1 MRALPLIIRRTLLGW
16 TALCAVAWSGA
27 VLAQDWP
34 NKPVKVII
42 TFTAGSS
49 TDIVGRV
56 VTQRLSEVWGQPV
69 VVDNKPGAGG
79 SIGSAMVAKSPADG
93 YTILINSNAHAVNPA
108 IYASLPY
115 DTQKD
120 FIDIVPLAIQP
131 NVLVVSPDSKF
142 NSVQDMVDF
151 ARKNPGAIN
160 WGHAGVG
167 SGTHLSTEKMIA
179 SSGMKVTQIPFKGT
193 PEVVAA
199 VISKSVDAYWGPIS
213 AVIANIRGG
222 KLKALAV
229 STPKRS
235 STLPDVPTLEEA
247 GIKNAASPLWFG
259 MWVPTGTP
267 DAIVQ
272 KISRDTLK
280 VLAEPALAKRL
291 TDLGNDLMPMNTTE
305 FSRYVD
311 SEIAEYDRVIRAAGI
326 EKR

>member
-1 MRALPLIIRRTLLGW
+1 MKHVGLIRRAMLGCSLFTL
-16 TALCAVAWSGA
+16 CVGA
-27 VLAQDWP
+27 TLAQAQDWP

-79 SIGSAMVAKSPADG
+79 SIASAMVAKSPADG
-93 YTILINSNAHAVNPA
+93 YTILINSNAQAITPA
-108 IYASLPY
+108 MYANLPY

-120 FIDIVPLAIQP
+120 FIDVAPLAIQP
-131 NVLVVSPDSKF
+131 NVLIVSPDSKF
-142 NSVQDMVDF
+142 NSVQDIVQF
-151 ARKNPGAIN
+151 ARKNPGEFN
-160 WGHAGVG
+160 WGHAGTG
-167 SGTHLSTEKMIA
+167 SGTHLSSEKVIA
-179 SSGMKVTQIPFKGT
+179 ATGIKVTQIPFKGT

-199 VISKSVDAYWGPIS
+199 VMSKSVDAYWGPIS
-213 AVIANIRGG
+213 AVVSNIRAG

-235 STLPDVPTLEEA
+235 STLPDLPTLEEA

-267 DAIVQ
+267 NDIVQ

-280 VLAEPALAKRL
+280 VLAEPAVAKRL
-291 TDLGNDLMPMNTTE
+291 ADLGNDPMPMSPTE
-305 FSRYVD
+305 FSRFVD
-311 SEIAEYDRVIRAAGI
+311 SEIKEYDKLMKSAGI

>member
-1 MRALPLIIRRTLLGW
+1 MCFGLSLVAASLIPGMLH
-16 TALCAVAWSGA
+16 
-27 VLAQDWP
+27 AQDWP

-56 VTQRLSEVWGQPV
+56 VTQRLSELWGQPV
-69 VVDNKPGAGG
+69 IVDNKPGAGG
-79 SIGSAMVAKSPADG
+79 SIGSALVAKSPADG
-93 YTILINSNAHAVNPA
+93 YTILINSNAHAVNSA

-115 DTQKD
+115 DTKKD
-120 FIDIVPLAIQP
+120 FIDIAPLAIQP
-131 NVLVVSPDSKF
+131 NVLVVAPDSKF

-179 SSGMKVTQIPFKGT
+179 SSGIKVTQVPFKGT

-235 STLPDVPTLEEA
+235 GQLPDVPTLDEA
-247 GIKNAASPLWFG
+247 GVKNAASPLWFG

-267 DAIVQ
+267 NEVVQ

-280 VLAEPALAKRL
+280 VLAEPVIAKRL
-291 TDLGNDLMPMNTTE
+291 TDLGNDLMPMNPTE

-311 SEIAEYDRVIRAAGI
+311 SEISEYDRVIRAAGI

>member
-1 MRALPLIIRRTLLGW
+1 MCFGLSLVAASLIPGMLH
-16 TALCAVAWSGA
+16 
-27 VLAQDWP
+27 AQDWP

-56 VTQRLSEVWGQPV
+56 VTQRLSELWGQPV
-69 VVDNKPGAGG
+69 IVDNKPGAGG
-79 SIGSAMVAKSPADG
+79 SIGSALVAKSPADG

-115 DTQKD
+115 DTKKD
-120 FIDIVPLAIQP
+120 FIDIAPLAIQP
-131 NVLVVSPDSKF
+131 NVLVVAPDSKF
-142 NSVQDMVDF
+142 NSVQDMLDF

-179 SSGMKVTQIPFKGT
+179 SSGIKVTQVPFKGT

-235 STLPDVPTLEEA
+235 GQLPDVPTLDEA
-247 GIKNAASPLWFG
+247 GVKNAASPLWFG

-267 DAIVQ
+267 NEVVQ

-280 VLAEPALAKRL
+280 VLAEPVIAKRL
-291 TDLGNDLMPMNTTE
+291 TDLGNDLMPMNPTE

-311 SEIAEYDRVIRAAGI
+311 SEISEYDRVIRAAGI

>member
-1 MRALPLIIRRTLLGW
+1 MNSCSGFKRLALKGLVGLGW
-16 TALCAVAWSGA
+16 
-27 VLAQDWP
+27 LAITGFAQAQEWP
-34 NKPVKVII
+34 NRPVKVII

-69 VVDNKPGAGG
+69 IVENKPGAGG

-115 DTQKD
+115 DTKKD

-131 NVLVVSPDSKF
+131 NVLVVAPDSKF

-167 SGTHLSTEKMIA
+167 SGTHLSTEKMIT
-179 SSGMKVTQIPFKGT
+179 SSGIKVTQVPFKGT

-199 VISKSVDAYWGPIS
+199 VMSKSVDAYWGPVS
-213 AVIANIRGG
+213 AVISNIRGG

-235 STLPDVPTLEEA
+235 GILPEVPTLEEA
-247 GIKNAASPLWFG
+247 GVRNAASPLWFG
-259 MWVPTGTP
+259 MWVPAGTP
-267 DAIVQ
+267 NDLVQ

-280 VLAEPALAKRL
+280 VLGEPAIVKRL
-291 TDLGNDLMPMNTTE
+291 TDLGNDLMPMNTAE

-311 SEIAEYDRVIRAAGI
+311 SEIADYDRVIRAAGI